1 MPRAR
6 SGRQSSHVYSQPLL
20 VTALPSCLLVVLRA
34 VLVVV
39 TSDMPECLRQDHFGF
54 SITGNK
60 RHREE
65 SQILLPLR
73 RDWKR
78 RLRGGWSKVS
88 WFTGVKSI
96 SNLGIFLLQGGR
108 QKAQVLNTSLMHSES
123 ELDSD
128 EAIFTWPDR
137 EKGKLL
143 RSQNGSVRNGQ
154 LALKAKNQREEIL

>member
-1 MPRAR
+1 MR
-6 SGRQSSHVYSQPLL
+6 
-20 VTALPSCLLVVLRA
+20 
-34 VLVVV
+34 
-39 TSDMPECLRQDHFGF
+39 
-54 SITGNK
+54 
-60 RHREE
+60 
-65 SQILLPLR
+65 
-73 RDWKR
+73 
-78 RLRGGWSKVS
+78 

-143 RSQNGSVRNGQ
+143 HSQNGSLRNGQ
-154 LALKAKNQREEIL
+154 LTLKPKNQREEIL